1 MVGPN
6 ATGPPCQPKLKP
18 QPKAHA
24 LSQRTLASQASQ
36 ATQASVPAGHPA
48 PPAPVGDPFKYC
60 TVRDFGDVT
69 QEIGFTDKF
78 HAAIMEVMKKGDVQD
93 KAAEDEVKAAEP
105 HVGGDA
111 HDGVVI
117 QAATTGSFDMRSK
130 VGQARQKFKAGDT
143 EFESLYAVLDKTAR
157 RQERVK
163 ARQSGRPSPPLCGA
177 V

>member
-1 MVGPN
+1 MD

-24 LSQRTLASQASQ
+24 PSQRTLASQASQ

-60 TVRDFGDVT
+60 TVRDFGGVT
-69 QEIGFTDKF
+69 QEIGFTDEF
-78 HAAIMEVMKKGDVQD
+78 HAAIMEVMKKGD
-93 KAAEDEVKAAEP
+93 AEDEVKAAEA

-143 EFESLYAVLDKTAR
+143 EFESLYALLDKTAR

-163 ARQSGRPSPPLCGA
+163 ARQRGGRWA
-177 V
+177 